1 MNALLRR
8 ALPLAILPL
17 LAASGACD
25 LVTAG
30 MHSEAT
36 AQWHKSYQLAPNGR
50 VEIDNTNG
58 KIDVEPATDNTVDVV
73 AIKKAHG
80 ADDNAAKAALN
91 DITIAED
98 ASPSSVKIETKL
110 PSRNG
115 GFHLFGGGN
124 LQVEYHVKVP
134 AGVQVH
140 VSNTNGGIDLT
151 GVQGSVVAET
161 TNGGIDARDI
171 SGAIQAETTN
181 GGVDVDL
188 ARVADG
194 GVTLGCTNGAVS
206 LRLPKDSKA
215 TISARVTNGG
225 IDTGNLAID
234 ASGDNT
240 RRRFDGRLNGGGP
253 RIELETT
260 NGAVSISGK

>member
-1 MNALLRR
+1 MNALVRR
-8 ALPLAILPL
+8 VLPLALLPL
-17 LAASGACD
+17 LAGLAACD
-25 LVTAG
+25 LMTAG

-36 AQWHKSYQLAPNGR
+36 AEWHKSYPVASDGR

-58 KIDVEPATDNTVDVV
+58 KIVVEPAAGNTVDVV
-73 AIKKAHG
+73 AIKKARG

-98 ASPSSVKIETKL
+98 VSPSSVKIQTKL
-110 PSRNG
+110 PTRSG

-134 AGVQVH
+134 ASVQLH
-140 VSNTNGGIDLT
+140 VTNTNGDINVA
-151 GVQGSVVAET
+151 GVQGAVVAET

-188 ARVADG
+188 ARLADG

-225 IDTGNLAID
+225 IDTGNLAVD
-234 ASGDNT
+234 ASSDNT
-240 RRRFDGRLNGGGP
+240 RRRFDARLNGGGAK
-253 RIELETT
+253 IDLETT